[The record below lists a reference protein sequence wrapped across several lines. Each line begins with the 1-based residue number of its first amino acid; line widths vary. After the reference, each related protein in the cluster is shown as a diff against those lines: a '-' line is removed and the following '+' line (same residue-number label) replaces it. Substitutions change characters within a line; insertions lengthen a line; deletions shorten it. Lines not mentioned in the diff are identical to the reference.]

1 MAIKTYFDV
10 QWTGPQITVDDSG
23 KTVSSD
29 TSIAR
34 KSHPAMPF
42 DSDSTVHY
50 SHQCHRGSRAS
61 SSVATIGI
69 SIECF
74 G

>member
-1 MAIKTYFDV
+1 MAIKAYFDV
-10 QWTGPQITVDDSG
+10 QWTGPKVNANGSVADNAITG
-23 KTVSSD
+23 
-29 TSIAR
+29 